1 MRRVLLGLTASLLLV
16 GSASARDAAQLTDV
30 RGTVLVGSDKGFQQ
44 VSGPTKLQAGDRV
57 VLSSD
62 ASVVL
67 SYGQDCSM
75 VLPAN
80 SDITITEQSCT
91 IGTQSGPLSIFDPG
105 HPLRLGI
112 LMGIAVFIGAV
123 VSM

>member
-1 MRRVLLGLTASLLLV
+1 MRRVLFAVTASLLLV

-30 RGTVLVGSDKGFQQ
+30 RGTVLVGTEKGFQQ

-75 VLPAN
+75 ALPAN
-80 SDITITEQSCT
+80 SDITISEQSCT
-91 IGTQSGPLSIFDPG
+91 IGTQSGPFSMLEPIR
-105 HPLRLGI
+105 PLGWGI
-112 LMGIAVFIGAV
+112 LMGIATFIGVV

>member
-1 MRRVLLGLTASLLLV
+1 MLPL
-16 GSASARDAAQLTDV
+16 GSASARDAATLTDV
-30 RGTVLVGSDKGFQQ
+30 QGSVLVGTEEGFRQ
-44 VSGPTKLQAGDRV
+44 VSGTTQLKAGDRV

-91 IGTQSGPLSIFDPG
+91 IGTQSGPLSFLEPVR
-105 HPLRLGI
+105 PLGWGI
-112 LMGIAVFIGAV
+112 IMGIATFIAV
-123 VSM
+123 VI

>member
-1 MRRVLLGLTASLLLV
+1 MKRVLFAACTASLLLV

-30 RGTVLVGSDKGFQQ
+30 RGSVLVGTEKGFRQ
-44 VSGPTKLQAGDRV
+44 VSGPTQLQAGDRV

-67 SYGQDCSM
+67 SYGRDCSM
-75 VLPAN
+75 VLPAG

-91 IGTQSGPLSIFDPG
+91 IGTQSGPFSIFAPIR
-105 HPLRLGI
+105 PLGWGI
-112 LMGIAVFIGAV
+112 LMGIATFIGAV
-123 VSM
+123 I

>member
-1 MRRVLLGLTASLLLV
+1 MRRVLLAATASLLLV

-30 RGTVLVGSDKGFQQ
+30 RGTVLVGTENGFQQ
-44 VSGPTKLQAGDRV
+44 VSGPTKLKAGDRV

-80 SDITITEQSCT
+80 SDITISEQSCT
-91 IGTQSGPLSIFDPG
+91 IGTQSGPLSILGPTR
-105 HPLRLGI
+105 PLGWGI
-112 LMGIAVFIGAV
+112 LMGIAAFIGAV